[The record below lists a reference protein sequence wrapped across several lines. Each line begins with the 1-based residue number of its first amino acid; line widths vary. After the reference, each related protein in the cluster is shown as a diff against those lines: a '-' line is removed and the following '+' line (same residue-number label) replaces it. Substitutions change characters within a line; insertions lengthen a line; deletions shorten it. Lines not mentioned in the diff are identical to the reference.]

1 MKRLL
6 LALALLPATVVL
18 AQTTDDVEEAPT
30 EEAPPAAAAVA
41 VSADLRP
48 EYIHGEPILVR
59 FTLANESTSSLE
71 FADLASRP
79 WLVRF
84 ELVDKAGKKT
94 TWYNTPPDE
103 DPGGQWT
110 IQPRGQRM
118 VLLEVPSSA
127 RLKKGEYTLKVH
139 IQDGDEKLSLE
150 PHRFTL
156 SSANP
161 VWGDTIFEPDGVERY
176 GHMALWVHKAIDGYD
191 LYLHHADGRNP
202 SKLVT
207 DHHLAHMDEPIEP
220 VLTATRAQER
230 HSRYIAWQSSPRT
243 IEYLRVENDQVRG
256 QPGRFETPYPK
267 VELFGRPSTDASG
280 GLHLPIWVPSPK
292 GDSGQLMVV
301 SLQGRDGPE
310 YRSIARM
317 SERPDWTATTVD
329 SAGNMRLLLT
339 TEGNIDLYTVV
350 SGSDLPGA
358 GKRLHKADG
367 TTPLLGSFGYLT
379 TTSTRQGGLA
389 VLALFD
395 IGEQL
400 AEARWIGLDG
410 SVVDVFTAAP
420 LPESGS
426 IEQMLQVGDGYAA
439 LHRGDNDRVL
449 MPGTDVVV
457 TGNVTQLVA
466 GNETVWVRSIE
477 KGGPV
482 KSRPLNAE

>member
-18 AQTTDDVEEAPT
+18 AQTTDPPEDAPT
-30 EEAPPAAAAVA
+30 EEVPPAPATAT

-59 FTLANESTSSLE
+59 FTVANDTTSSLK

-84 ELVDKAGKKT
+84 ELVDQTGKKT
-94 TWYNTPPDE
+94 TWYNTPPAE
-103 DPGGQWT
+103 DPGGRWA
-110 IQPRGQRM
+110 IQPRAQRM
-118 VLLEVPSSA
+118 VLLEIPSSA
-127 RLKKGEYTLKVH
+127 RLKRGKYTLKVH
-139 IQDGDEKLSLE
+139 IQNGDEKLSLE

-156 SSANP
+156 TGADP
-161 VWGDTIFEPDGVERY
+161 VWNDTLFEPDGVERY
-176 GHMALWVHKAIDGYD
+176 GHMALWVHKAIEGYD

-202 SKLVT
+202 SKLVA
-207 DHHLAHMDEPIEP
+207 DYHLAHLDEPIEP

-230 HSRYIAWQSSPRT
+230 HSRYITWQSGPRT
-243 IEYLRVENDQVRG
+243 IEYLRIENDQVRG
-256 QPGRFETPYPK
+256 EPSRFETPYPK

-280 GLHLPIWVPSPK
+280 GLHVPIWVPSPK

-317 SERPDWTATTVD
+317 PSRPDWTATTVD
-329 SAGNMRLLLT
+329 SGGNMRLLIT
-339 TEGNIDLYTVV
+339 TQGNIDLYTVV

-379 TTSTRQGGLA
+379 KTTDRQGGLA

-395 IGEQL
+395 IGEQM

-410 SVVDVFTAAP
+410 SVVDVYSAAP

-426 IEQMLQVGDGYAA
+426 VEQMLQVGEGYAA
-439 LHRGDNDRVL
+439 LHRGEPVRVL

-466 GNETVWVRSIE
+466 RNDTVWVRSIE